1 MLEFLQENLRTFI
14 AMIIMAVWWMCNGLL
29 SVKGDVKT
37 LERKRAEKGM
47 AVMTDDEK
55 LLVKQTFRSSILQNF
70 IQVVVA
76 GIASIAFL
84 HFF

>member
-1 MLEFLQENLRTFI
+1 MG
-14 AMIIMAVWWMCNGLL
+14 NGLL

-47 AVMTDDEK
+47 AAMTDDEK

-76 GIASIAFL
+76 GIASIVLL